1 MNVSVPTSSE
11 PPGVD
16 GRRPAAG
23 APRYVV
29 REILA
34 SGGMGVVYRVF
45 DQVAGEE
52 RAMKRVRPEAMGQ
65 PFFVQALEREYHV
78 LATLEHPRIIR
89 VFDHG
94 VDDLGPYYTMEL
106 LSGRDMRQSAPIA
119 YRDACLLLRDVA
131 TSLALLHARRLIHRD
146 LSPGN
151 VRVTPDGH
159 CKLLDFGTL
168 TAFGTADMVVGT
180 PPGVPPEAFG
190 RAPLDQRADLYA
202 LGALAYWILTGR
214 HAYPALRLEDLP
226 DQWPLVPPPP
236 SAIVPDVPRELDA
249 LVQRLLSMDPR
260 ARPASAADVI
270 ARLTA
275 IGDLPAEG
283 TTETRRLALSF
294 LTNPRFVG
302 RREPLERVRA
312 LAEAAVGGR
321 GGCVWIEAIAGMG
334 RSRMLEE
341 IGMSARAEGAAVVR
355 VDAGMVRQTRGT
367 ARALVLR
374 LIDALPELSRKHA
387 PPFRSALASLG
398 PEVRALLGTRPSTP
412 PVVDPN
418 GVGRALEEWFG
429 EISVEKP
436 VVVLVDNVECADDSS
451 LGLLAGLTKV
461 AARCP
466 LMVVVT
472 ECSSRERT
480 EAIGLATLREHATVI
495 ELVGLRAHEMLELG
509 RSLFGDA
516 PGVERFTEWLR
527 ERTAGSPLHAIEVSR
542 QLLTK
547 GVIGYSA
554 GVWTLPD
561 EVPDAEL
568 PAALGDALSMRLAL
582 LSDAARTLAECL
594 SLQRNQP
601 TFELC
606 SLLASHTEGGGVLS
620 LLDELAERE
629 VLFFEQDGYR
639 FSSAALQDALLSNMD
654 DARLER
660 NHRRLG
666 EAFANLAGDDKL
678 GLRIEAGWHLIQGG
692 DELRGA
698 DLIAGV
704 TYDAVNSR
712 ELLANLH
719 RIGRALE
726 AALKV
731 YGKYRRS
738 PYERLPLLASL
749 AQAGYYED
757 RSWGDRYGDEALYV
771 AEDLSGLG
779 TARRLRRFCGGWIAL
794 VVGILSAWVRFR
806 LAPSHERK
814 YPFAQVLM
822 NLFAA
827 VTTLAAVS
835 SLSFDAERAERVAD
849 VLEPFSVLPKRLT
862 PVGIYD
868 FCRGMREIALE
879 NEAAAYELFDTLLGR
894 FQDPRYYPTLP
905 ADARRFYVAG
915 AHFVRGTLAI
925 FRADGR
931 GALESAEAL
940 DRMGLKLYAMIA
952 SELRCIYWTMRGE
965 FAKAAIHREQVE
977 IHAAHVG
984 SVWQV
989 ETWEAAA
996 LLLVYPQTGDTVGST
1011 RLAHRLE
1018 RLSKTVPSMKRY
1030 AALAR
1035 DGILLS
1041 RGEPSNRPAIARVI
1055 AKYEAQV
1062 PRSYVGW
1069 AGAMGYVARGYN
1081 LGREHA
1087 KAKSICERA
1096 LAHVTAA
1103 DREYVLHFL
1112 SLDLELATADAAL
1125 GRPAEALQRIDGLL
1139 DRYAGCDHRLG
1150 VGLLH
1155 ETRAHIAWGAG
1166 QTSEYERSLREVER
1180 CFLSTEEPALVAK
1193 YKRLVDLGAEKAA
1206 AIAPSASSGVLARS
1220 VATTASNPGRAI
1232 STPEQLART
1241 AVAGP
1246 RGTQS

>member
-1 MNVSVPTSSE
+1 
-11 PPGVD
+11 
-16 GRRPAAG
+16 
-23 APRYVV
+23 V
-29 REILA
+29 REVLA

-52 RAMKRVRPEAMGQ
+52 RAMKRVRPDVKGE
-65 PFFVQALEREYHV
+65 PFYEQALEREYHV
-78 LATLEHPRIIR
+78 LARLDHPRIIR

-94 VDDLGPYYTMEL
+94 LDDLGPYYTMEL
-106 LSGRDMRQSAPIA
+106 LSGRDLRQVAPLP
-119 YRDACLLLRDVA
+119 YREACSVLRDVA

-168 TAFGTADMVVGT
+168 AAFGTADVVVGT

-190 RAPLDQRADLYA
+190 RAPLDQRSDLYA
-202 LGALAYWILTGR
+202 LGALAYWILTAR
-214 HAYPALRLEDLP
+214 HAYPARRLEDLP
-226 DQWPLVPPPP
+226 DLWTTTPPPP
-236 SAIVPDVPRELDA
+236 SASAPDVPKELDA

-275 IGDLPAEG
+275 IGELADEG

-302 RREPLERVRA
+302 RKEVLERVRA
-312 LAEAAVGGR
+312 LSQAAARGR

-334 RSRMLEE
+334 RTRVLEE
-341 IGMSARAEGAAVVR
+341 IGVSAQADGATVVH

-374 LIDALPELSRKHA
+374 LVDSLPQVARNPA
-387 PPFRSALASLG
+387 PRFEAALASLG
-398 PEVRALLGTRPSTP
+398 RDVRGLFGARPSTP
-412 PVVDPN
+412 PAVDP
-418 GVGRALEEWFG
+418 GGDRPLEEWFG
-429 EISVEKP
+429 EVSLERP
-436 VVVLVDNVECADDSS
+436 VVVLVDNVECADDAS

-461 AARCP
+461 AADRR

-472 ECSSRERT
+472 ECSSRET
-480 EAIGLATLREHATVI
+480 SQSIGLATLREHASVI
-495 ELVGLRAHEMLELG
+495 ELAGLGAHEMRELG

-542 QLLTK
+542 QLLTR

-561 EVPDAEL
+561 QVPDAEL

-582 LSDAARTLAECL
+582 LSDPARGLAECL
-594 SLQRNQP
+594 SLQRDQP

-606 SLLASHTEGGGVLS
+606 ALLAEPAEGGGVLS

-629 VLFFEQDGYR
+629 VLYFEQDGYR
-639 FSSAALQDALLSNMD
+639 FSSVALQDALLAGMD

-666 EAFANLAGDDKL
+666 ESFAKLADDDKL

-698 DLIAGV
+698 DLIAAV

-726 AALKV
+726 AALEV
-731 YGKYRRS
+731 YGRYRRS
-738 PYERLPLLASL
+738 QYERLPLLASL

-757 RSWGDRYGDEALYV
+757 RSWGERYGDEALYV

-779 TARRLRRFCGGWIAL
+779 TARRLRRFSGGWIAL
-794 VVGILSAWVRFR
+794 VLGILSAWLRFR
-806 LAPSHERK
+806 IAPPHDRR
-814 YPFAQVLM
+814 YPFAQVYM
-822 NLFAA
+822 NLFAT
-827 VTTLAAVS
+827 VTTLAGLS
-835 SLSFDAERAERVAD
+835 SLSFDGEHAERVAD
-849 VLEPFSVLPKRLT
+849 VLEPFSVLPKRRT

-868 FCRGMREIALE
+868 FCRGMREIARE
-879 NEAAAYELFDTLLGR
+879 NEAAAYERFDELLGR
-894 FQDPRYYPTLP
+894 FQDPRYYSTLP

-915 AHFVRGTLAI
+915 AHYVRGTLAI

-931 GALESAEAL
+931 GALESADAL

-952 SELRCIYWTMRGE
+952 SQLRCLFWTMRGE
-965 FAKAAIHREQVE
+965 FGKAAIHREQVE

-984 SVWQV
+984 SAWQV

-996 LLLVYPQTGDTVGST
+996 LLLVYPQMGDVVGST

-1018 RLSKTVPSMKRY
+1018 RLSKAVPSMKLY
-1030 AALAR
+1030 GALAR
-1035 DGILLS
+1035 DGLLLS

-1055 AKYEAQV
+1055 AKYEGQV

-1081 LGREHA
+1081 LGGEHA
-1087 KAKSICERA
+1087 KAKSICEGA
-1096 LAHVTAA
+1096 LAHVCAA
-1103 DREYVLHFL
+1103 DREYVMHFL
-1112 SLDLELATADAAL
+1112 SLELELAAADAAL
-1125 GRPAEALQRIDGLL
+1125 GHHGEALQRLDGLL
-1139 DRYAGCDHRLG
+1139 ERYDGCDHRLAI
-1150 VGLLH
+1150 GLLH
-1155 ETRAHIAWGAG
+1155 EARATIAWGAG
-1166 QTSEYERSLREVER
+1166 QTTEYARSLREVER
-1180 CFLSTEEPALVAK
+1180 CFLSSEEPALVAK
-1193 YKRLVDLGAEKAA
+1193 YKRLVALGARSEALGQNDT
-1206 AIAPSASSGVLARS
+1206 SAVLPAGSSAGAS
-1220 VATTASNPGRAI
+1220 V

-1246 RGTQS
+1246 RSVKAFT